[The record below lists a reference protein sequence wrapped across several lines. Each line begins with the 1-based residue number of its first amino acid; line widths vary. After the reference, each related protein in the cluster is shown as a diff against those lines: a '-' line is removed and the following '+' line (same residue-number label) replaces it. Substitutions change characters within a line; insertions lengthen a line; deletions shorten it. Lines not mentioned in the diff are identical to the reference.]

1 MGHSTEEK
9 RKTSELAE
17 NYSPP
22 SGGTSC
28 SLSLESSRQE
38 GRKNHT
44 TVREAV
50 GSIRSIVE
58 LQDRDEE
65 GRLMVGYGDFRG
77 FHYENP
83 DSNFREL
90 IRRIK
95 KGYISDPT
103 MLLRYGMLHKSDAS
117 QNGSKE
123 WPQVEPL
130 GS

>member
-1 MGHSTEEK
+1 M
-9 RKTSELAE
+9 
-17 NYSPP
+17 
-22 SGGTSC
+22 
-28 SLSLESSRQE
+28 SLGSSRRE
-38 GRKNHT
+38 GRKNYT
-44 TVREAV
+44 LISNVKEAV
-50 GSIRSIVE
+50 GSKRSTVE

-103 MLLRYGMLHKSDAS
+103 MGARY
-117 QNGSKE
+117 
-123 WPQVEPL
+123 
-130 GS
+130 